1 MLEQQLAGARRAN
14 PELVFLLA
22 DREAGHAA
30 LDDERGDPAV
40 ARLRVEVR
48 EDDEEVRFV
57 GVGDPE
63 LAAVEPVVVAVLP
76 RPCLERERVAARTG
90 LRQRVRADAR
100 GRQLRQH
107 ARFQVRAAPAQQR
120 VGDERV
126 LHVHQDADRRIDA
139 RELLDREDRVEEP
152 AAAAAERFGDF
163 DAHHAEIEQLVDQR
177 PRDLRLLVHFAD
189 ERPYLR
195 VREFAD
201 AVAEQPLVFG
211 ERGERMRSRVGGQG
225 GHRPNVIIEVGT
237 PSADVTRSLSRA
249 IVVLVLVTSATVLTQ
264 EPPRQDPPP
273 QPAQQPTFRARVDS
287 VSVDVIVLDRAG
299 KPVTDLKQ
307 EEFEIRESN
316 KVQKI
321 ETFKLVQTDDGRD
334 GPPLRDILS
343 IQDQQREAANDQ
355 NRLFA
360 IFLDDYHV
368 RRTNSLRAREQLSRF
383 VSELSPRDLVAVSYP
398 LTPAGALTFS
408 RNHDGTAAAI
418 ANFEGRKYDYT
429 PRNPF
434 EERYQLQPPELLER
448 MRNELTISG
457 LENLCTFMGSMRE
470 GRKTILFVSEGLS
483 GTLPVGVRT
492 TGNLVGSSPVPQS
505 SSQAF
510 FNSADLLGQF
520 RMLFVA
526 ASRANTSVYTFDPR
540 GLATGEFDLAD
551 RVASEADRQ
560 VLTESLDSLRI
571 IADNTDGRAIVNRND
586 PAPDLKR
593 MVQDN
598 SAYYLLGYTT
608 TAAPRDGKFHEIQVR
623 VKRRDVDVRAR
634 KGYWAYT
641 AEDAERASAPSKPAA
656 PRDVVAALDDLAGVV
671 EPTGRS
677 PVVLWLG
684 ATRGPDADGK
694 AVVTFAW
701 EPSPGTP
708 DPGEVVDRVNVT
720 VNSIHGDLLFKGS
733 RGERSAGPASGR
745 DGDIPGAAGR
755 SACAGDCRKR
765 QGHASRDR

>member
-1 MLEQQLAGARRAN
+1 
-14 PELVFLLA
+14 
-22 DREAGHAA
+22 
-30 LDDERGDPAV
+30 
-40 ARLRVEVR
+40 
-48 EDDEEVRFV
+48 
-57 GVGDPE
+57 
-63 LAAVEPVVVAVLP
+63 
-76 RPCLERERVAARTG
+76 
-90 LRQRVRADAR
+90 
-100 GRQLRQH
+100 
-107 ARFQVRAAPAQQR
+107 
-120 VGDERV
+120 
-126 LHVHQDADRRIDA
+126 
-139 RELLDREDRVEEP
+139 
-152 AAAAAERFGDF
+152 
-163 DAHHAEIEQLVDQR
+163 
-177 PRDLRLLVHFAD
+177 
-189 ERPYLR
+189 
-195 VREFAD
+195 
-201 AVAEQPLVFG
+201 
-211 ERGERMRSRVGGQG
+211 
-225 GHRPNVIIEVGT
+225 
-237 PSADVTRSLSRA
+237 
-249 IVVLVLVTSATVLTQ
+249 VLVTSATVLTQ
-264 EPPRQDPPP
+264 EPKPQDPPP
-273 QPAQQPTFRARVDS
+273 QQPTFRARVDS

-334 GPPLRDILS
+334 GPPLREILS

-368 RRTNSLRAREQLSRF
+368 RRTNSLRAREQLGRF

-408 RNHDGTAAAI
+408 RNHAGTAAAI

-457 LENLCTFMGSMRE
+457 LESLCTFMGSLRE
-470 GRKTILFVSEGLS
+470 GRKTILLVSEGLS

-492 TGNLVGSSPVPQS
+492 TGNLVGASPVPQS

-526 ASRANTSVYTFDPR
+526 ASRANTSIYTFDPR

-551 RVASEADRQ
+551 RVAGEADRQ

-571 IADNTDGRAIVNRND
+571 VADNTDGRAIVNRND

-671 EPTGRS
+671 EPSGRS

-684 ATRGPDADGK
+684 ATRGPDAAGK

-701 EPSPGTP
+701 EPSPGAP
-708 DPGEVVDRVNVT
+708 DPGGVVDRVNVT
-720 VNSIHGDLLFKGS
+720 VNSIHGDLLFKGPVAKDPQAQRPGGTVTFEAPPGEVRARVIAENARGMRLETAEATILVPDFSTPGPTITTPFVFRGRTARDLQVVRAATAPVPSAS
-733 RGERSAGPASGR
+733 RVFSRTERLLVRFDAYGPAGTAPAITMR
-745 DGDIPGAAGR
+745 LLNKNGDSMASLPPPAAGA
-755 SACAGDCRKR
+755 SPNTFQAEFALAPLPPGDYLIEIAAASGSDTTRKLLAIR
-765 QGHASRDR
+765 VTG